1 MVALL
6 DMSPCKPRAAE
17 RRWNLIVSFV
27 NSEQFTFIGLLIRAF
42 PAKMN
47 TKSLF
52 FSVGHSVGYSD
63 HTEKM
68 MKKPLL
74 HCHPLCMN

>member
-27 NSEQFTFIGLLIRAF
+27 NSEQFTVIGLLIGPF
-42 PAKMN
+42 PEKIN
-47 TKSLF
+47 TKSLLF
-52 FSVGHSVGYSD
+52 VLVIGLVI
-63 HTEKM
+63 M
-68 MKKPLL
+68 II
-74 HCHPLCMN
+74 